1 MSSNTT
7 FKAYAELAKQRR
19 GLQQSSFRGYERAQR
34 PLEDTELT
42 HVGPRTSCGE
52 YFRRFLS

>member
-34 PLEDTELT
+34 PPEDTELT
-42 HVGPRTSCGE
+42 HVGPGTSCGE

>member
-19 GLQQSSFRGYERAQR
+19 GLQQSSFRGYE
-34 PLEDTELT
+34 LT
-42 HVGPRTSCGE
+42 HVGPGTSCGE

>member
-7 FKAYAELAKQRR
+7 FKAYAKLAKQRR
-19 GLQQSSFRGYERAQR
+19 GLQQGSFHSCERAQR
-34 PLEDTELT
+34 PPEDTELS
-42 HVGPRTSCGE
+42 HVGPGTSCGE